1 MDEEQKLVQEQEQPT
16 EAPST
21 APPLTDQQKRQIE
34 TERQRA
40 DAVAGTD
47 RQIKTIQDWMDM
59 EGNRPE
65 SDEERKKRERREKS
79 KKIIAAVSDGIGALS
94 NLFFTSQYAPN
105 MYNHDKGSQM
115 SATNARI
122 EQLKADRE
130 KNADRY
136 MNFSLKLGDLEN
148 QKARTLRELE
158 AHQEALK
165 LAREKAERE
174 AEAHGWQAVMQ
185 DDMRREQKGKADRAE
200 QQAIAAQ
207 AEAEIAPEMQRAK
220 LATENARTKAQN
232 ASATNSYASAA
243 AHGRSNVGEFIA
255 YDEKG
260 NPHPFK
266 TAKAA
271 EYFARRHGTW
281 QETDESETTTKVNV
295 DDDGKEIV
303 DNKQTKTKK
312 GGYPA
317 KPKKQSPTGGTG
329 GNGKKSPTS

>member
-1 MDEEQKLVQEQEQPT
+1 MAEEKKDEYTFGPQPYQFGQDTPPTEEQK
-16 EAPST
+16 
-21 APPLTDQQKRQIE
+21 
-34 TERQRA
+34 RA

-65 SDEERKKRERREKS
+65 TDDERKKRERREKS
-79 KKIIAAVSDGIGALS
+79 KKIIAAVSDGFGALS

-158 AHQEALK
+158 AQQEAQR

-174 AEAHGWQAVMQ
+174 AEAHGWEALLQKDKQ
-185 DDMRREQKGKADRAE
+185 REQQGKADRAA
-200 QQAIAAQ
+200 QQAIAAR

-220 LATENARTKAQN
+220 LATENARTRAQN
-232 ASATNSYASAA
+232 ASAANFYASAQ
-243 AHGRSNVGEFIA
+243 AHNRSNANEFSA
-255 YDEKG
+255 WDENGVERKF
-260 NPHPFK
+260 NNQAAADAH
-266 TAKAA
+266 AKQ
-271 EYFARRHGTW
+271 HGTW
-281 QETDESETTTKVNV
+281 HEQEIEETSQTDSEVNGHSTTTRK
-295 DDDGKEIV
+295 
-303 DNKQTKTKK
+303 KK

-317 KPKKQSPTGGTG
+317 KPKPQGKPSPTG
-329 GNGKKSPTS
+329 GNGKKSPTA